1 MHACVDAV
9 EYLPA
14 AHAMQVVP
22 PFRASESVTEPAAQL
37 AQAVVELGEYCP
49 AAHDVHLVPEDETTE
64 SLEPAVT
71 TDPGV
76 HASHSTACVPLYV
89 PGRQSAHATFDDAE

>member
-37 AQAVVELGEYCP
+37 AQAVVELVEN
-49 AAHDVHLVPEDETTE
+49 
-64 SLEPAVT
+64 
-71 TDPGV
+71 
-76 HASHSTACVPLYV
+76 
-89 PGRQSAHATFDDAE
+89 